1 MWGQARPAFRGEGR
15 ASLVH
20 IAYNRNILRAASTD
34 FHGQDEVRILAQ
46 DGDGSRKYGCV
57 VHHTLMVQMLSDHV
71 LWYKMVHAY
80 TCAKVHLPLMV

>member
-20 IAYNRNILRAASTD
+20 IAYNRNTLRAASTD

-71 LWYKMVHAY
+71 SWYKMVHAY